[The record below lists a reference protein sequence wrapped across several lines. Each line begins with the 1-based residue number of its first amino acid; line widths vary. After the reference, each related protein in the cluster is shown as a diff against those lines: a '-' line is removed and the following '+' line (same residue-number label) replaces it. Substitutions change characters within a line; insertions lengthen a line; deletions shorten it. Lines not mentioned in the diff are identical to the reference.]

1 MVNHSLYNL
10 LHSDGSSAVKVNSE
24 TTCFDMKNE

>member
-10 LHSDGSSAVKVNSE
+10 LHSDGSSVKVKSE
-24 TTCFDMKNE
+24 ATCVDMKNE